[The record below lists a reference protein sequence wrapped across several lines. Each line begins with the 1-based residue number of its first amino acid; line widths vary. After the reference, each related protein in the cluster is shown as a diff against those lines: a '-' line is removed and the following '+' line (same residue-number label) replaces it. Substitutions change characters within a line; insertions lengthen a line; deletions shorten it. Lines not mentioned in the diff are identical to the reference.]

1 MIKTLSM
8 QVKFKKLHPNA
19 VTPSYAKA
27 GDAGLDL
34 TAVSVNYTKN
44 YIEYCTG
51 IAIEIPEGHVGL
63 LVPRSSVTKTGLIMK
78 NSIGVID
85 SGYRGEIRAR
95 YTLSLRTDLDSVRI
109 DPKDKFEE
117 TQEQLIYNTGERIGQ
132 LIIVPIPT
140 IELQEVEELST
151 SDRGTGG
158 YGHSGK

>member
-1 MIKTLSM
+1 M
-8 QVKFKKLHPNA
+8 QVKFKKLHPDA

-34 TAVSVNYTKN
+34 TATSINVTNNFV
-44 YIEYCTG
+44 EYGTG

-63 LVPRSSVTKTGLIMK
+63 MIPRSSVTKTGLIMK
-78 NSIGVID
+78 NSVGVID
-85 SGYRGEIRAR
+85 SGYRGELRAR
-95 YTLSLRTDLDSVRI
+95 YTISMMVGLPEALENT
-109 DPKDKFEE
+109 K
-117 TQEQLIYNTGERIGQ
+117 EQFLYNVGERVAQ

-140 IELQEVEELST
+140 IELQQVEELST